1 MGFISGEIG
10 PGAFSEEKKWAGSS
24 NTILHH
30 STIIAAT
37 IWREE
42 CERKENEVE
51 GKWGNYHGGQ
61 FAHPF
66 ILRHKCSTHRLTNPT
81 FLTLYWLSQRLWL
94 YNDQLLILIVHHAF

>member
-42 CERKENEVE
+42 CERKENEWRISGETIMVDSL
-51 GKWGNYHGGQ
+51 H
-61 FAHPF
+61 
-66 ILRHKCSTHRLTNPT
+66 ILSFYVTSVLP
-81 FLTLYWLSQRLWL
+81 
-94 YNDQLLILIVHHAF
+94 IV